1 MMQGAIKALVAPVL
15 TGLLTGCIQL
25 GPDFERPQPEAK
37 MPASYQ
43 SYTSDTRR
51 EPLPAPEDR
60 WWENF
65 NNPQINQLVTRV
77 LNRNLDI
84 QQAAA
89 VIQEMEARVIQT
101 RADRFPSLGFQGQGA
116 REQRSETNYV
126 PGSNLSLGGATSS
139 YSLSL
144 PASFELDLWG
154 KLARA
159 EEASRAQLLQAE
171 ENRLALSQSVIAE
184 AVSLQLQIE
193 ALERRI
199 RISEQSI
206 RNYQRSARL
215 VEARYERGLSPVL
228 DVRQARRT
236 LARAQSE
243 LPSLRQEL
251 GVAQQNLA
259 VLTGE
264 YPKTAQP
271 LPQPEDYYKPL
282 APVPPGIPSE
292 LLLRRPDLRAAEA
305 QLKSLNAQVGVA
317 KASRFPSISLTGS
330 FGYSSTELSQL
341 FDPKSELWSLAMGLT
356 QPIFDAGR
364 LKAGQRA
371 AEARYRQGVAEYA
384 KTVLKAF
391 SEVEGALLTRKEQ
404 LARRK
409 RVLNFLKEARSAQ
422 KLAESRYNRGLV
434 DYLTVLSAQITRFGA
449 EADLVLV
456 DMAILTNRVTLHR
469 ALGGGWGAPSPPDK
483 TNGEQPNHG

>member
-1 MMQGAIKALVAPVL
+1 MGHKLVKILAVL
-15 TGLLTGCIQL
+15 LAGVLAGCIKL
-25 GPDFERPQPEAK
+25 GPDFERPAPQADIP
-37 MPASYQ
+37 PSYQ
-43 SYTSDTRR
+43 SS
-51 EPLPAPEDR
+51 PGGAPSKLLSMPEDH
-60 WWENF
+60 WWEDF
-65 NNPQINQLVTRV
+65 NNPEINRLVTRV

-84 QQAAA
+84 QQATA
-89 VIQEMEARVIQT
+89 VIQEMEARVVQT
-101 RADRFPSLGFQGQGA
+101 RADRFPSLGLQGQAA
-116 REQRSETNYV
+116 REQRSETSYV
-126 PGSNLSLGGATSS
+126 PGSNISFGGTTSS

-144 PASFELDLWG
+144 PASFEVDLWG

-159 EEASRAQLLQAE
+159 QEASRAQLLQAE

-184 AVSLQLQIE
+184 AISLQLQIE

-199 RISEQSI
+199 QITEQSI
-206 RNYQRSARL
+206 RNYKRSVRL

-236 LARAQSE
+236 LARAESE

-251 GVAQQNLA
+251 GVTQQRLA

-264 YPKTAQP
+264 YPRTAP
-271 LPQPEDYYKPL
+271 PVSQPEEYYKPL
-282 APVPPGIPSE
+282 APVPPGLPSE

-305 QLKSLNAQVGVA
+305 RLKALNAQVGVA

-330 FGYSSTELSQL
+330 FGYSSTELNQL
-341 FDPKSELWSLAMGLT
+341 FDPGSQLWSLAMGLT
-356 QPIFDAGR
+356 QPVFDAGR

-371 AEARYRQGVAEYA
+371 AEAQYRQGVAEYA
-384 KTVLKAF
+384 KIVLKAF

-404 LARRK
+404 LTRRQ
-409 RVLNFLKEARSAQ
+409 RVLTFLREARSAQ
-422 KLAESRYNRGLV
+422 KLAEKRYNRGLV

-469 ALGGGWGAPSPPDK
+469 SLGGGWGAPPPPQN
-483 TNGEQPNHG
+483 TNGE

>member
-1 MMQGAIKALVAPVL
+1 MGNRVIKTLVAL
-15 TGLLTGCIQL
+15 SLIGLLTGCFKL
-25 GPDFERPQPEAK
+25 GPDFKRPTPEAK
-37 MPASYQ
+37 VPESYQ
-43 SYTSDTRR
+43 SYTRDG
-51 EPLPAPEDR
+51 EDQALPVPEDR
-60 WWENF
+60 WWEDF
-65 NNPQINQLVTRV
+65 NNPTINHLVTRV

-84 QQAAA
+84 QQATA
-89 VIQEMEARVIQT
+89 VIQEMEARVVQT
-101 RADRFPSLGFQGQGA
+101 RADRFPYLGFQGQTA

-126 PGSNLSLGGATSS
+126 PGSSISLGGATSS

-159 EEASRAQLLQAE
+159 EEASSAQLLQAE

-199 RISEQSI
+199 QISEQSI
-206 RNYQRSARL
+206 RNYRRSARL
-215 VEARYERGLSPVL
+215 VASRYERGLSPVL

-236 LARAQSE
+236 LARAESE

-251 GVAQQNLA
+251 GVTQQKLA
-259 VLTGE
+259 VLVGQ
-264 YPKTAQP
+264 YPSTAP
-271 LPQPEDYYKPL
+271 PVRQPEDYYKPL
-282 APVPPGIPSE
+282 APVPPGLPSE

-305 QLKSLNAQVGVA
+305 RLKSLNAQVGVA

-330 FGYSSTELSQL
+330 FGYASSELNQL
-341 FDPKSELWSLAMGLT
+341 FDPGSELWSLAMGLT

-371 AEARYRQGVAEYA
+371 AEAKYRQGVAEYA
-384 KTVLKAF
+384 KTVLQAF

-409 RVLNFLKEARSAQ
+409 RVLKFLREARSAQ
-422 KLAESRYNRGLV
+422 KLAEKRYNRGLV

-469 ALGGGWGAPSPPDK
+469 ALGGGWGRPLETEQ
-483 TNGEQPNHG
+483 TNEE